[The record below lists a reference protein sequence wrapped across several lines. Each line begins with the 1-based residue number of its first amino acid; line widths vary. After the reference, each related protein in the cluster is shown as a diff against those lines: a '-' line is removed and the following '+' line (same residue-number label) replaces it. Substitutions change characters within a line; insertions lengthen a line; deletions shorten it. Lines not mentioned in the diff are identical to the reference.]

1 MELKQLKENFENYF
15 RDVFGEE
22 FFEIKKQFFSYKRR
36 AIRVNTIKIQPER
49 LFALLTE
56 RGIKLEKIPFIDC
69 GFFVETNITLGNL
82 LEHSLGY
89 FYVQDASS
97 MIPPLVLDPKPGELV
112 LDVAAAP
119 GSKTTQIAAM
129 MNNEGLII
137 ANDVSGDRLSI
148 LAMNLQRMGVKNVI
162 TMLSDASLEE
172 FPFQF
177 DKILLDA
184 PCSATGTISL
194 DEPSPAI
201 MWNPKTWRKLSKI
214 QLKLLNNTWKS
225 LKVGGILVYSTCS
238 IDPMED
244 EYVVTEFLNSHPD
257 AELMPIELNNI
268 KRYKPLKEFHNQ
280 KFHEKIDFCLRIL
293 PHYYQSEGFFVAK
306 LRKKA

>member
-1 MELKQLKENFENYF
+1 MELKHLKENFEQYF
-15 RDVFGEE
+15 SEVFGEE
-22 FFEIKKQFFSYKRR
+22 FLEIKKQFFSYKRK
-36 AIRVNTIKIQPER
+36 AIRANTIKIQPEK
-49 LFALLTE
+49 LYNLLTE
-56 RGIKLEKIPFIDC
+56 KGIKLEKIPFIDC
-69 GFFVETNITLGNL
+69 GFFLETNVTLGNL

-97 MIPPLVLDPKPGELV
+97 MIPPLVLDPKPEELV

-119 GSKTTQIAAM
+119 GSKTTQMAAM

-162 TMLSDASLEE
+162 TVLSDASVEQI
-172 FPFQF
+172 PFKF

-184 PCSATGTISL
+184 PCSATGTISI
-194 DEPSPAI
+194 DEPSPAK
-201 MWNPKTWRKLSKI
+201 MWNPKTWKRMSKI
-214 QLKLLNNTWKS
+214 QLKLLNNVWNF

-244 EYVVTEFLNSHPD
+244 EYVITEFLNSHND
-257 AELMPIELNNI
+257 AELIPIELNI
-268 KRYKPLKEFHNQ
+268 KRYPSIKEFHNQ
-280 KFHEKIDFCLRIL
+280 KFHENVDYCLRIL
-293 PHYYQSEGFFVAK
+293 PHFYQSEGFFVAK

>member
-1 MELKQLKENFENYF
+1 MELKHLKENFEQYF
-15 RDVFGEE
+15 SEVFGEE
-22 FFEIKKQFFSYKRR
+22 FLEIKKQFFSYKRK
-36 AIRVNTIKIQPER
+36 AIRANTIKIQPEK
-49 LFALLTE
+49 LYNLLTE
-56 RGIKLEKIPFIDC
+56 KGIKLEKIPFIDC
-69 GFFVETNITLGNL
+69 GFFLETNVTLGNL

-119 GSKTTQIAAM
+119 GSKTTQMAAM

-162 TMLSDASLEE
+162 TVLSDASVEQI
-172 FPFQF
+172 PFKF

-184 PCSATGTISL
+184 PCSATGTISI
-194 DEPSPAI
+194 DEPSPAK
-201 MWNPKTWRKLSKI
+201 MWNPKTWKRLSKI
-214 QLKLLNNTWKS
+214 QLKLLNNVWNF

-244 EYVVTEFLNSHPD
+244 EYVITEFLTSHDD
-257 AELMPIELNNI
+257 AELIPIELNI
-268 KRYKPLKEFHNQ
+268 KRYSPIKEFHNQ
-280 KFHEKIDFCLRIL
+280 KFHENVDYCLRIL
-293 PHYYQSEGFFVAK
+293 PHFYQSEGFFVAK
-306 LRKKA
+306 LKKKA